1 MPVRIS
7 QDLATIL
14 LVETLRVGAA
24 VLMIAG
30 GALVIGALLETMT
43 NTTELEVWS
52 PCTKTTP

>member
-43 NTTELEVWS
+43 NTTELEV
-52 PCTKTTP
+52 